1 MPETGNRK
9 NAAMGNFSFID
20 ESFDPNISLSYFF
33 SIRLNQDGIS
43 FCTLDPIRNK
53 YIQITNIVLNS
64 KLPVY
69 SQLDKHFMEIDILN
83 LPYKKIFI
91 LIPTQT
97 ATLVPAAIFEQD
109 KAKTFLDFC
118 CNIPENS
125 IVHFN
130 KIRQADIYNIFAI
143 NKEAEEF
150 FKRQFQEPVFFHQNT
165 PLIDGFLSSINI
177 SDKETDFIC
186 INFNTDFFD
195 VAIFKN
201 SQLKLCNSFPLKNE
215 NDFLY
220 FTLFTFEQLKLTE
233 NTTSVFVSGINDN
246 RQKHIINLSRYI
258 SKIKQIDFPNNFRYS
273 TIFKNY
279 KISGFYNLL
288 NLSSCV

>member
-1 MPETGNRK
+1 M
-9 NAAMGNFSFID
+9 ANFSFID

-33 SIRLNQDGIS
+33 SIRLNKDGIS

-53 YIQITNIVLNS
+53 YIQISNIMIDS
-64 KLPVY
+64 KLPAHH
-69 SQLDKHFMEIDILN
+69 QLDKYFAEIDILN

-97 ATLVPAAIFEQD
+97 ATLAPSGIFERD
-109 KAKTFLDFC
+109 KSKTLLQFC
-118 CNIPENS
+118 CDIPENS
-125 IVHFN
+125 KIHFN
-130 KIRQADIYNIFAI
+130 KIRQADIFNIFVI
-143 NKEAEEF
+143 DNDVEEI
-150 FKRQFQEPVFFHQNT
+150 FKRQFPEPIFFHQNT
-165 PLIDGFLSSINI
+165 PFIDGFLSSINI
-177 SDKETDFIC
+177 SDKETDFFC

-220 FTLFTFEQLKLTE
+220 FTLFTFEQLKLIE
-233 NTTSVFVSGINDN
+233 NSTFVFISGINIC
-246 RQKHIINLSRYI
+246 RQKYMTSLRRYI

-273 TIFKNY
+273 TIFKDY
-279 KISGFYNLL
+279 RISGFYNLL